1 MLFKKTKNNF
11 FISTKFFDDPRI
23 KILKD
28 SHNGSEQLVFFLHIS
43 LLAGNNNGKIFFTE
57 ELIKENNYTESFVK
71 EAMTKYIDLGLIK
84 KDDYNDYF
92 IADII
97 Y

>member
-1 MLFKKTKNNF
+1 MLFKETKNNF
-11 FISTKFFDDPRI
+11 FISTTFFDDTRI
-23 KILKD
+23 KLLRA
-28 SHNGSEQLVFFLHIS
+28 SHNGSELLVFFLHIS
-43 LLAGNNNGKIFFTE
+43 LLAGNNNGKIVFTE

-71 EAMTKYIDLGLIK
+71 EAMTKYIYFGLIE